1 MATNKTNPFI
11 LPGFGQS
18 GDMAQNPLL
27 ASMEMMRNAW
37 EGLTKTSGLDQTLA
51 ASNLS
56 PEEVERRISDLRV
69 VEQWLRMNL
78 SMLASTIQALEVQR
92 STMATLNSFLGAAT
106 GASSTA
112 SSPAMPTG
120 VGESSVSGDSSGL
133 FGQPRYQGEGQTD
146 ATSSGQPNLEQA
158 TATMQGWWDMLQ
170 AQFDHLSDATAAT
183 IKGAE
188 SMRDAAVAAQEQAM
202 QTMADQMGSLQE
214 AAQSSAAPAKQASK
228 KAVKKAAK
236 KATKKTAKRTT
247 AKKASSKKA
256 AAKKSSAKQATK
268 RATKKTAVKSPSPKS

>member
-1 MATNKTNPFI
+1 MATKKTNPFI

-37 EGLTKTSGLDQTLA
+37 EGLTKTSGLDQALA
-51 ASNLS
+51 AGNLS
-56 PEEVERRISDLRV
+56 PEEVERRIRDLRV

-92 STMATLNSFLGAAT
+92 STMATLNSFLTAAT
-106 GASSTA
+106 GAGT
-112 SSPAMPTG
+112 AMPSASMPTSTG
-120 VGESSVSGDSSGL
+120 EAPVSGDSSGL
-133 FGQPRYQGEGQTD
+133 FGQPRYQGSEQAD
-146 ATSSGQPNLEQA
+146 AAAPGAANLEQA

-214 AAQSSAAPAKQASK
+214 AAQSSVAPAK
-228 KAVKKAAK
+228 KATKKAAK
-236 KATKKTAKRTT
+236 KASATKKTAKRATKKASAKKAT
-247 AKKASSKKA
+247 AKKATAKKA
-256 AAKKSSAKQATK
+256 AKRAAKKA
-268 RATKKTAVKSPSPKS
+268 AVKSTPPKS